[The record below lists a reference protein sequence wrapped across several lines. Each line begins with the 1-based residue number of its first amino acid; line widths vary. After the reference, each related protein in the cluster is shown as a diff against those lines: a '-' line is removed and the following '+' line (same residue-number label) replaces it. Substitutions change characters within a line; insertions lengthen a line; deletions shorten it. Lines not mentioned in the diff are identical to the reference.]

1 MKGIIIEKGEEY
13 FTLLRKI
20 FLSMNNIQK
29 EYNWLIT
36 GHECYPQNAEYAK
49 MLSAKYCWLTGEELT
64 NMIENEDFQWIWG
77 VLSAFSKNVSKEKVL
92 EEKFPKADGYTGFW
106 KNPISIQHSCA
117 EIEIVAW
124 DGSMTILISKNDD
137 IIDRIKNSNP
147 MAEDLEK
154 YNTQELE

>member
-1 MKGIIIEKGEEY
+1 MILEGLENSKLGYSVEFEDIVDGGYECIWDMYKESMNDYNFFLTEQTIGIIVQTIQTNGSYIAVDYSYDWKN
-13 FTLLRKI
+13 LRK
-20 FLSMNNIQK
+20 
-29 EYNWLIT
+29 
-36 GHECYPQNAEYAK
+36 
-49 MLSAKYCWLTGEELT
+49 
-64 NMIENEDFQWIWG
+64 
-77 VLSAFSKNVSKEKVL
+77 
-92 EEKFPKADGYTGFW
+92 
-106 KNPISIQHSCA
+106 QHSCA